1 MVTRPRSRTQDLAI
15 TTASHWPGVWCR
27 QRRRVRRSCC
37 WRWLVEATRRHWA
50 FAVSPCIPAESCP
63 APPRPTRHTERTPHP
78 QPPSY
83 NATAFSGGVDSKKYT
98 WGREQQFSGRQ
109 TLRIF
114 DGIPTDICKFSAE
127 EIIGAQKILILTLNF
142 RKIGGGAAQLQILH
156 S

>member
-1 MVTRPRSRTQDLAI
+1 
-15 TTASHWPGVWCR
+15 
-27 QRRRVRRSCC
+27 
-37 WRWLVEATRRHWA
+37 
-50 FAVSPCIPAESCP
+50 
-63 APPRPTRHTERTPHP
+63 
-78 QPPSY
+78 
-83 NATAFSGGVDSKKYT
+83 VDSKKYT